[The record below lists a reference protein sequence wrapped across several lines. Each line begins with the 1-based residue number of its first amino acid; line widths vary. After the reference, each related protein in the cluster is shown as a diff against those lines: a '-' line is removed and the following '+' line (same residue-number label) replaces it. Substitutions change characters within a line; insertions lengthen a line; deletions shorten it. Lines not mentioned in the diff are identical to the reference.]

1 MARTKLREMLDLATE
16 LQATSVGLTIQDM
29 MAHTER
35 SRRTVERMLTDMK
48 ELGLEAET
56 KHMDFD
62 HHLTKRW
69 SLRKSLP
76 SPLLNLRDME
86 RSTLETLLKSLPSG
100 TERQALSKLLAAAHR
115 PAGTR
120 VAVDQEDLIE
130 RTAHLGRV
138 GPRSAVTEALIGIL
152 ENAIRDFIELD
163 ITYKSPNKKE
173 ASTRRV
179 QPLGMLFGR
188 FGYLV
193 ANTGDRGIL
202 TYRMDLIER
211 AEPTDD
217 GFEYPKGFNM
227 KEYAAES
234 FGIYHGDELLEVKL
248 RFDASV
254 ADRAETVRFHSSQ
267 NAKRL
272 SDGSLQVIL
281 RCRGHQEL
289 FWELCHPDW
298 AGKVQIEG
306 PDTLVEEFV
315 EYIQLLNGFRKP
327 L

>member
-29 MAHTER
+29 MSRTER
-35 SRRTVERMLTDMK
+35 SRRTVERMLMDLS
-48 ELGLEAET
+48 ELGLKAEAT
-56 KHMDFD
+56 SMDFD

-69 SLRKSLP
+69 SLKKPLP
-76 SPLLNLRDME
+76 SPLLDLRDME
-86 RSTLETLLKSLPSG
+86 RSTLETLLSSLPSG

-138 GPRSAVTEALIGIL
+138 GPRSAVSETLIGTL
-152 ENAIRDFIELD
+152 ENAIRDFIEID
-163 ITYKSPNKKE
+163 IAYKSPTKE
-173 ASTRRV
+173 NAPIRRV

-193 ANTGDRGIL
+193 ANTGNRGVL
-202 TYRMDLIER
+202 TYRMDLIED
-211 AEPTDD
+211 AKQTKD
-217 GFEYPKGFNM
+217 GFEYPKGFNL
-227 KEYAAES
+227 KEWAAES
-234 FGIYHGDELLEVKL
+234 FGIYHGDELIEVKL

-254 ADRAETVRFHSSQ
+254 ADRAESVKFHSSQ
-267 NAKRL
+267 TEKRL
-272 SDGSLQVIL
+272 PDGGLQVIL
-281 RCRGHQEL
+281 NCRGHQEL

-298 AGKVQIEG
+298 AGKVRIEG
-306 PDTLVEEFV
+306 PDELIKEYKEFLEKLGSDV
-315 EYIQLLNGFRKP
+315 QK
-327 L
+327 

>member
-35 SRRTVERMLTDMK
+35 SRRTVERMLTDLK
-48 ELGLEAET
+48 ELGLEAEA
-56 KHMDFD
+56 KSMDFD

-69 SLRKSLP
+69 SIKKSLP
-76 SPLLNLRDME
+76 SPLLDLRDME
-86 RSTLETLLKSLPSG
+86 RSTLETLLNSLPSG

-115 PAGTR
+115 PAGTL

-138 GPRSAVTEALIGIL
+138 GPRSAVDETLVIAL
-152 ENAIRDFIELD
+152 ENAIRDFKEID
-163 ITYKSPNKKE
+163 IAYKSPRKGK

-193 ANTGDRGIL
+193 ANTGNRGVL
-202 TYRMDLIER
+202 TYRMDLIED
-211 AEPTDD
+211 AQPTHD
-217 GFEYPKGFNM
+217 GFEYPRGFNM
-227 KEYAAES
+227 KEYSAES
-234 FGIYHGDELLEVKL
+234 FGIYHGDELLTVKL
-248 RFDASV
+248 RFNASV
-254 ADRAETVRFHSSQ
+254 ADRAKTVRFHSSQ
-267 NAKRL
+267 TEKRL

-298 AGKVQIEG
+298 AGNVQIVG
-306 PDTLVEEFV
+306 PDELIEEYLIFV
-315 EYIQLLNGFRKP
+315 DKLK
-327 L
+327 